1 MQPGT
6 ISCFILI
13 HYATLTIPKRFQLLS
28 NIYAGMFLFC
38 ARLQLK
44 KVFKKRWNDWFH
56 NHADLL
62 TILS

>member
-28 NIYAGMFLFC
+28 NICWYVFVLCKVTVEKSVQKKME
-38 ARLQLK
+38 RL
-44 KVFKKRWNDWFH
+44 V
-56 NHADLL
+56 
-62 TILS
+62 S